1 MIRDLTHSLC
11 IVFRVIFFAIKSGG
25 DDQMKGKGFKQI
37 GFLDWWILIP
47 LSIVM
52 YLIFHLFA
60 YFFLHVLNHKLTA
73 RSKGVIQFVG
83 YTVVIVLMLLSLLSF
98 F

>member
-1 MIRDLTHSLC
+1 MKVND
-11 IVFRVIFFAIKSGG
+11 IKL
-25 DDQMKGKGFKQI
+25 I

-47 LSIVM
+47 VSIIM

-60 YFFLHVLNHKLTA
+60 YFFLNVLNHKLTV
-73 RSKGVIQFVG
+73 RSKGVVQFIG
-83 YTVVIVLMLLSLLSF
+83 YTIVTILMLISLLSF

>member
-1 MIRDLTHSLC
+1 MKVKD
-11 IVFRVIFFAIKSGG
+11 IK
-25 DDQMKGKGFKQI
+25 FV

-47 LSIVM
+47 VSIIM

-60 YFFLHVLNHKLTA
+60 YFFLNVLNHKLTV
-73 RSKGVIQFVG
+73 RSKGVVQFIG
-83 YTVVIVLMLLSLLSF
+83 YTVVTILMLISLLSF

>member
-1 MIRDLTHSLC
+1 
-11 IVFRVIFFAIKSGG
+11 
-25 DDQMKGKGFKQI
+25 MKVNDIKQI

-47 LSIVM
+47 LSIIM

-60 YFFLHVLNHKLTA
+60 YFFLNILNQKLTV
-73 RSKGVIQFVG
+73 RSKGVVQFIG
-83 YTVVIVLMLLSLLSF
+83 YTIVTILMLVSLISF

>member
-1 MIRDLTHSLC
+1 MKVKD
-11 IVFRVIFFAIKSGG
+11 IKLV
-25 DDQMKGKGFKQI
+25 

-47 LSIVM
+47 VSIVM

-60 YFFLHVLNHKLTA
+60 YFFLNVLNHKLTM
-73 RSKGVIQFVG
+73 RSKSVVQFIG
-83 YTVVIVLMLLSLLSF
+83 YTIVTILMLISLLSF

>member
-1 MIRDLTHSLC
+1 MKVKD
-11 IVFRVIFFAIKSGG
+11 IK
-25 DDQMKGKGFKQI
+25 FV

-47 LSIVM
+47 VSIIM

-60 YFFLHVLNHKLTA
+60 YFFLNVLNNKLTL
-73 RSKGVIQFVG
+73 RSKGVVQFIG
-83 YTVVIVLMLLSLLSF
+83 YTIVTILMLISLLSF

>member
-1 MIRDLTHSLC
+1 MKVND
-11 IVFRVIFFAIKSGG
+11 IK
-25 DDQMKGKGFKQI
+25 QV

-47 LSIVM
+47 LSIIM

-60 YFFLHVLNHKLTA
+60 YFFLNVLNHKLTV
-73 RSKGVIQFVG
+73 RSKGIVQFIG
-83 YTVVIVLMLLSLLSF
+83 YTIVTILMLVSLISF

>member
-1 MIRDLTHSLC
+1 
-11 IVFRVIFFAIKSGG
+11 
-25 DDQMKGKGFKQI
+25 MKVKDIKQI

-47 LSIVM
+47 VSIIM

-60 YFFLHVLNHKLTA
+60 YFFLNVLNHKLTV
-73 RSKGVIQFVG
+73 RSKGVVQFIG
-83 YTVVIVLMLLSLLSF
+83 YTIVTILMLISLLSF

>member
-1 MIRDLTHSLC
+1 MKVED
-11 IVFRVIFFAIKSGG
+11 IKL
-25 DDQMKGKGFKQI
+25 I

-47 LSIVM
+47 VSIIM

-60 YFFLHVLNHKLTA
+60 YFFLNVLNHKLTV
-73 RSKGVIQFVG
+73 RSKGVVQFIG
-83 YTVVIVLMLLSLLSF
+83 YTVVTILMLISLLSF

>member
-1 MIRDLTHSLC
+1 
-11 IVFRVIFFAIKSGG
+11 
-25 DDQMKGKGFKQI
+25 MKVKDIKQI

-52 YLIFHLFA
+52 YLIFHIFA
-60 YFFLHVLNHKLTA
+60 YFFLNVLNHKLTV
-73 RSKGVIQFVG
+73 RSKGVVQFIG
-83 YTVVIVLMLLSLLSF
+83 YTVVTILMLISLLSF

>member
-1 MIRDLTHSLC
+1 MKVID
-11 IVFRVIFFAIKSGG
+11 FR
-25 DDQMKGKGFKQI
+25 QI

-47 LSIVM
+47 LSIIM

-60 YFFLHVLNHKLTA
+60 YFFLNVLNHKLTV
-73 RSKGVIQFVG
+73 RSKGVVQFIG
-83 YTVVIVLMLLSLLSF
+83 YTIVTILMLISLLSF

>member
-1 MIRDLTHSLC
+1 MKVKD
-11 IVFRVIFFAIKSGG
+11 IK
-25 DDQMKGKGFKQI
+25 FV

-47 LSIVM
+47 VSIIM

-60 YFFLHVLNHKLTA
+60 YFFLNVLNHKLTM
-73 RSKGVIQFVG
+73 RSKGVVQFIG
-83 YTVVIVLMLLSLLSF
+83 YTIVTILMLISLFSF

>member
-1 MIRDLTHSLC
+1 
-11 IVFRVIFFAIKSGG
+11 
-25 DDQMKGKGFKQI
+25 MKGENFKQI

-47 LSIVM
+47 LSIAM

-60 YFFLHVLNHKLTA
+60 YFFLYILNHKLTV
-73 RSKGVIQFVG
+73 RSKGAIQFVG
-83 YTVVIVLMLLSLLSF
+83 YTIVIVLMLLSLLSF

>member
-1 MIRDLTHSLC
+1 
-11 IVFRVIFFAIKSGG
+11 
-25 DDQMKGKGFKQI
+25 MKVKDIKQI

-47 LSIVM
+47 LSIIM

-60 YFFLHVLNHKLTA
+60 YFFLNVLNHKLTV
-73 RSKGVIQFVG
+73 RSKGIVQFIG
-83 YTVVIVLMLLSLLSF
+83 YTIVTILMLVSLISF

>member
-1 MIRDLTHSLC
+1 
-11 IVFRVIFFAIKSGG
+11 
-25 DDQMKGKGFKQI
+25 MKVKDIKQI

-47 LSIVM
+47 LSIIM

-60 YFFLHVLNHKLTA
+60 YFFLNVLNHKLSV
-73 RSKGVIQFVG
+73 RSKGIVQFIG
-83 YTVVIVLMLLSLLSF
+83 YTIVTILMLVSLISF

>member
-1 MIRDLTHSLC
+1 MKVKD
-11 IVFRVIFFAIKSGG
+11 IK
-25 DDQMKGKGFKQI
+25 FV

-47 LSIVM
+47 VSIIM

-60 YFFLHVLNHKLTA
+60 YFFLNVLNHKLTM
-73 RSKGVIQFVG
+73 RSKGVVQFIG
-83 YTVVIVLMLLSLLSF
+83 YAIVTILMLISLLSF

>member
-1 MIRDLTHSLC
+1 
-11 IVFRVIFFAIKSGG
+11 
-25 DDQMKGKGFKQI
+25 MKLKNINQI

-52 YLIFHLFA
+52 YLIFHIFA
-60 YFFLHVLNHKLTA
+60 YFFLNILNHKLNA
-73 RSKGVIQFVG
+73 RGKGAVQLIG
-83 YTVVIVLMLLSLLSF
+83 YTIIVILMLLSLLSF

>member
-1 MIRDLTHSLC
+1 MTVKDIR
-11 IVFRVIFFAIKSGG
+11 
-25 DDQMKGKGFKQI
+25 QI

-47 LSIVM
+47 LSIIM

-60 YFFLHVLNHKLTA
+60 YFFLNVLNHKLTV
-73 RSKGVIQFVG
+73 RSKGVVQFIG
-83 YTVVIVLMLLSLLSF
+83 YTIVTILMVISLLSF

>member
-1 MIRDLTHSLC
+1 MKVKDIR
-11 IVFRVIFFAIKSGG
+11 
-25 DDQMKGKGFKQI
+25 QI

-47 LSIVM
+47 LSIIM

-60 YFFLHVLNHKLTA
+60 YFFLNILNHKLTV
-73 RSKGVIQFVG
+73 RSKGLVQFIG
-83 YTVVIVLMLLSLLSF
+83 YTIVIILMLISLLSF

>member
-1 MIRDLTHSLC
+1 MKVKD
-11 IVFRVIFFAIKSGG
+11 IKL
-25 DDQMKGKGFKQI
+25 I

-47 LSIVM
+47 VSVIM

-60 YFFLHVLNHKLTA
+60 YFFLNVLNHKLTV
-73 RSKGVIQFVG
+73 RSKGVVQFIG
-83 YTVVIVLMLLSLLSF
+83 YTIVTILMLISLLSF

>member
-1 MIRDLTHSLC
+1 MKVKD
-11 IVFRVIFFAIKSGG
+11 IKS
-25 DDQMKGKGFKQI
+25 I

-47 LSIVM
+47 VSIIM

-60 YFFLHVLNHKLTA
+60 YFFLNVLNHKLTV
-73 RSKGVIQFVG
+73 RSKGVVQFIG
-83 YTVVIVLMLLSLLSF
+83 YTIVTILMLISLLSF

>member
-1 MIRDLTHSLC
+1 
-11 IVFRVIFFAIKSGG
+11 
-25 DDQMKGKGFKQI
+25 MKVKDIKQI

-47 LSIVM
+47 LSIVL

-60 YFFLHVLNHKLTA
+60 YFFLNVLNHKLTV
-73 RSKGVIQFVG
+73 RSKGVVQFIG
-83 YTVVIVLMLLSLLSF
+83 YTIVTILMLISLLSF

>member
-1 MIRDLTHSLC
+1 
-11 IVFRVIFFAIKSGG
+11 
-25 DDQMKGKGFKQI
+25 MKVKDIKQI

-60 YFFLHVLNHKLTA
+60 YFFLNVLNHKLTM
-73 RSKGVIQFVG
+73 RSKGVVQFIG
-83 YTVVIVLMLLSLLSF
+83 YTIVTILMLISLFSF

>member
-1 MIRDLTHSLC
+1 
-11 IVFRVIFFAIKSGG
+11 
-25 DDQMKGKGFKQI
+25 MKVKNIKQI

-47 LSIVM
+47 LSIVL

-60 YFFLHVLNHKLTA
+60 YFFLNVLNHKLTV
-73 RSKGVIQFVG
+73 RSKGVVQFIG
-83 YTVVIVLMLLSLLSF
+83 YTIVTILMLISLLSF

>member
-1 MIRDLTHSLC
+1 MKVKD
-11 IVFRVIFFAIKSGG
+11 IK
-25 DDQMKGKGFKQI
+25 QL

-47 LSIVM
+47 LSLIM

-60 YFFLHVLNHKLTA
+60 YFFLNVLNHKLTV
-73 RSKGVIQFVG
+73 RSKGVVQFIG
-83 YTVVIVLMLLSLLSF
+83 YTIVTILMLISLFSF

>member
-1 MIRDLTHSLC
+1 
-11 IVFRVIFFAIKSGG
+11 
-25 DDQMKGKGFKQI
+25 MKVKDIKQI

-47 LSIVM
+47 LSVTM

-60 YFFLHVLNHKLTA
+60 YFFLNILNHKLTE
-73 RSKGVIQFVG
+73 RSKSVIQFIG
-83 YTVVIVLMLLSLLSF
+83 YTIVTVLMLISFLSF

>member
-1 MIRDLTHSLC
+1 
-11 IVFRVIFFAIKSGG
+11 
-25 DDQMKGKGFKQI
+25 MKVKDIKQI

-47 LSIVM
+47 LSITM

-60 YFFLHVLNHKLTA
+60 YFFLHVLNHKLTK
-73 RSKGVIQFVG
+73 RSKSAIQVIG
-83 YTVVIVLMLLSLLSF
+83 YTIVIILMLVSFLSF